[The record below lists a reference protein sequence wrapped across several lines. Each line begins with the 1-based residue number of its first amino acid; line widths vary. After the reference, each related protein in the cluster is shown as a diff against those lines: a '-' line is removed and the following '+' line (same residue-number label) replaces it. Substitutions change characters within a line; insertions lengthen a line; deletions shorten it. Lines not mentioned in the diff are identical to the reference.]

1 MNADSNTLF
10 TDEEIAAAEL
20 MASDFIRDGAL
31 EEAADLL
38 TGISRSGTAAGRS
51 LRAYSFMKILTPEGT
66 LKYAQRLMN
75 NAQRRWLES
84 LVSSPLEKWQ
94 QL

>member
-38 TGISRSGTAAGRS
+38 YGHQPFRYGRWSILACIQFYEDAHAGRHDKICAT
-51 LRAYSFMKILTPEGT
+51 AYEWRGG
-66 LKYAQRLMN
+66 
-75 NAQRRWLES
+75 
-84 LVSSPLEKWQ
+84 
-94 QL
+94 